1 MRPRVLVVH
10 VHFGVGLALAAR
22 LGDRAD
28 VTLSGPADA
37 AGAVAEHDAV
47 LLCPYLDDAERD
59 ALRRACEPGGIPV
72 AQLVDD
78 AGLERPADLEELLAR
93 TLAV

>member
-10 VHFGVGLALAAR
+10 VHFGVGLALATR
-22 LGDRAD
+22 LREHAD
-28 VTLSGPADA
+28 VTLSGPGDA
-37 AGAVAEHDAV
+37 LRTLAGHDAV